1 MTSQE
6 RTIAAICHC
15 GEIWRKSMKK
25 TVFCAVVSLTSL
37 CLIGNVAFAQ
47 KPLKV
52 GNVLANPGE
61 KKSGFINVPK
71 GMDGPEIQIPITIV
85 NGAKGGPVLA
95 LTAGIHGY
103 EYPPILALQR
113 LRKQAESSQISGA
126 VIMIHVVNMPSFL
139 KRTIYYNPYDWKN
152 QNRVFPGKKNGSM
165 TERIAYQ
172 ISKEVIDQ
180 CDYLID
186 MHCGDGNED
195 LMPYL
200 YYTKTGDEALD
211 SQTRELA
218 INFGFKV
225 IIHESVKPNEAS
237 ASHCANSAL
246 LKGKPALTIE
256 SGKLG
261 KTDEKDILRIIRGT
275 YNTLRHLKMIP
286 GSPELLFEPV
296 WVKSVT
302 YIRSEHIGIFYPL
315 SHSGRHVQKGE
326 LLGYLTDFFGNIIQK
341 AIAPHDGIIMY
352 IIATPPM
359 SEGEPMV
366 KIGSF

>member
-1 MTSQE
+1 
-6 RTIAAICHC
+6 
-15 GEIWRKSMKK
+15 MKK
-25 TVFCAVVSLTSL
+25 TVFHTFVSLITL
-37 CLIGNVAFAQ
+37 CWIGNVAFAQ
-47 KPLKV
+47 ITLKV
-52 GNVLANPGE
+52 GDVLANPGE
-61 KKSGFINVPK
+61 KKSGFIKVPK
-71 GMDGPEIQIPITIV
+71 GMDGPEIQIPITII
-85 NGAKGGPVLA
+85 NGAKDGPVLA

-113 LRKQAESSQISGA
+113 LRKQLEPSQISGA
-126 VIMIHVVNMPSFL
+126 VIMAHVVNMPSFL
-139 KRTIYYNPYDWKN
+139 KRTTYYNPYDWKN

-180 CDYLID
+180 CDFLID

-225 IIHESVKPNEAS
+225 IIHESVKPNESS

-261 KTDEKDILRIIRGT
+261 KTDEKDIVRIIRGT
-275 YNTLRHLKMIP
+275 HNTLKHLKMLS
-286 GSPELLFEPV
+286 GSPEILFEPV

-302 YIRSEHIGIFYPL
+302 YIRSDHKGIFYPL

>member
-1 MTSQE
+1 
-6 RTIAAICHC
+6 
-15 GEIWRKSMKK
+15 MKK
-25 TVFCAVVSLTSL
+25 ISFIAFFSLVSLCAIANL
-37 CLIGNVAFAQ
+37 AFPQ
-47 KPLKV
+47 KTLKV
-52 GNVLANPGE
+52 GDVLANPGD
-61 KKSGFINVPK
+61 KKSGFIKVPK
-71 GMDGPEIQIPITIV
+71 GTDCPEIQIPITII
-85 NGAKGGPVLA
+85 NGAKGGPILA

-113 LRKQAESSQISGA
+113 LRKQVESSRISGA
-126 VIMIHVVNMPSFL
+126 VIMVHVVNMPSFL

-200 YYTKTGDEALD
+200 YCTKTGDEALD

-218 INFGFKV
+218 KNFGFKV
-225 IIHESVKPNEAS
+225 IIHESVKPNESS

-246 LKGKPALTIE
+246 LKGKPALTVE

-261 KTDEKDILRIIRGT
+261 KTDEEDIIRVIKGT
-275 YNTLRHLKMIP
+275 YNTLKHLKMIP
-286 GSPELLFEPV
+286 GNPELLFEPV
-296 WVKSVT
+296 CVKSVT
-302 YIRSEHIGIFYPL
+302 YIRSEHKGIFYPL

-359 SEGEPMV
+359 SKGEPMV
-366 KIGSF
+366 KIGSFI